1 MVFLDYYRTQI
12 SEAYG
17 DLGFAI
23 CVSKMRRRGDRLEGG
38 NHVLG
43 TLAAASHVILGG

>member
-23 CVSKMRRRGDRLEGG
+23 CVSKMGRRGERLEGG